1 MNAISLARP
10 YAEAIFSLALE
21 QGKLEDIAILLENI
35 CVIMANPDVS
45 SIMANSSISS
55 KSKFSLFANLI
66 HSKDQQIE
74 NILHTLITN
83 KRMELCQEINS
94 LYKKLRD
101 EAEQKQEVLIT
112 SAQELSK
119 TQQQKICSNI
129 KQSIQKEVKPIFVV
143 DPTLIGGIT
152 IKINDTLTD
161 KSTRGLLNQLKI
173 ALINHEDKNYATT

>member
-21 QGKLEDIAILLENI
+21 QGKLEEITVLLENI

-45 SIMANSSISS
+45 SIMSNSSISS
-55 KSKFSLFANLI
+55 KSKLSLFANLI
-66 HSKDQQIE
+66 HSKDSNIE
-74 NILHTLITN
+74 KILKTLITN
-83 KRMELCQEINS
+83 KRMDLCQEIIT

-101 EAEQKQEVLIT
+101 EAEQKQEVVIA

-119 TQQQKICSNI
+119 AQQQKICSNI
-129 KQSIQKEVKPIFVV
+129 KQSIKKEVKPIFVV
-143 DPTLIGGIT
+143 NPNLIGGIT

-161 KSTRGLLNQLKI
+161 KSTLGLLNQLKT